1 MVKIGGVLV
10 SGSNSVNGGSGGS
23 PPGWECSVCT
33 EVKSLFGTAE
43 NVSPEHC
50 SCIHP
55 KSSTGAE
62 ERSACLHAA
71 TVPHGPSEQRVIAEG
86 EAVISSRGNLVSKL
100 KQSTKIS

>member
-1 MVKIGGVLV
+1 VVKIGGVLV
-10 SGSNSVNGGSGGS
+10 SGSN
-23 PPGWECSVCT
+23 PGPGPCSICI
-33 EVKSLFGTAE
+33 EVKALFGTAE

-71 TVPHGPSEQRVIAEG
+71 TVTHGPSEQRVIAEG
-86 EAVISSRGNLVSKL
+86 DTVVSARGNLVSKL
-100 KQSTKIS
+100 KQSTQIS